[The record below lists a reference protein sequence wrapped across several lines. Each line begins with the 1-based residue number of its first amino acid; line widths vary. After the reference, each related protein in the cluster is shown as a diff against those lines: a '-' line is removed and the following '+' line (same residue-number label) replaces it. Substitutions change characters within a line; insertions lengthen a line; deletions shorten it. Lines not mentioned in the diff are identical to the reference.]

1 METRGRK
8 GSEVDIWNIALL
20 YLATSLSSVVGEASA
35 ILVSVTKEK
44 TRVGTI
50 KRNTRRIAVPLCVFG
65 IIVWRSGEGEGQ
77 VVGGNPPLK
86 KNLINQQLNLR

>member
-20 YLATSLSSVVGEASA
+20 YLATSISSVVGEASV

-44 TRVGTI
+44 TRVG
-50 KRNTRRIAVPLCVFG
+50 K
-65 IIVWRSGEGEGQ
+65 
-77 VVGGNPPLK
+77 
-86 KNLINQQLNLR
+86 INVMRVA